1 MTIKEGN
8 NTLSIMSEKENVNT
22 SLTYHEM
29 FESERKLE
37 EQNNLLYVNS
47 GKTEIA
53 MNYPYFYLGLVVS
66 VAGFILSILFLW
78 WVRRKTVG
86 KLPNQIL

>member
-1 MTIKEGN
+1 
-8 NTLSIMSEKENVNT
+8 
-22 SLTYHEM
+22 LTYHEM